1 MYEEHSLLQP
11 FIEFFLKV
19 EKKCV
24 DDDYDGKSG
33 STKKK
38 EVQVVNIHAHQQPN
52 IKVPFFS
59 F

>member
-1 MYEEHSLLQP
+1 MKSTHYYNHLLN
-11 FIEFFLKV
+11 FSWKLKRNVWMMIIMEKV
-19 EKKCV
+19 EAQ
-24 DDDYDGKSG
+24 
-33 STKKK
+33 KK

>member
-1 MYEEHSLLQP
+1 MIMME
-11 FIEFFLKV
+11 KV
-19 EKKCV
+19 EAQ
-24 DDDYDGKSG
+24 
-33 STKKK
+33 KK